1 MRLKF
6 SLIRLFLDKIEQNGR
21 GCGYVEWHDP
31 PLPKFWSD
39 LQGDLRDEVWR
50 MRASQIVPRPVED
63 AGTEATVDAVQV
75 QMMEKDAEII
85 RMKAKY
91 ENVVFVFVV
100 FLFGLVVG
108 KMVMQ

>member
-1 MRLKF
+1 MRSKF
-6 SLIRLFLDKIEQNGR
+6 SLIRYFLDKIEQNGG

-39 LQGDLRDEVWR
+39 LLGDLRDEVWR
-50 MRASQIVPRPVED
+50 MRSSEIVPRPVED
-63 AGTEATVDAVQV
+63 AGTEATVNAVQV
-75 QMMEKDAEII
+75 QMMEKDAEIVRI
-85 RMKAKY
+85 KAKY
-91 ENVVFVFVV
+91 ENVVFVLIV